1 MLPVFLPSR
10 AGDSL
15 TTIISLRSYIANWSP
30 PSLIPPEHPSK
41 KTPYFVLSWVAEN
54 LLQNPTTLLA
64 LINLLSKGQFDS
76 LSFLLCS
83 PQPRPLENLTH
94 CFCGLYSLQ
103 GHACCHSFPIGIP
116 RSKLFIQSSR
126 QWAKSFFS
134 IIAGVSLWP
143 PLGPGLGDLCCMSLE
158 FVTDCHGLLSRLET
172 LCRKTLSWSGSPQWS
187 KLPLCPST
195 CLGMLV
201 AIS

>member
-1 MLPVFLPSR
+1 MLPVFLSSR

-15 TTIISLRSYIANWSP
+15 TTIISLRSCIANWSP

-143 PLGPGLGDLCCMSLE
+143 PLGPSLGDLCCMSLE
-158 FVTDCHGLLSRLET
+158 SLGGRVCYW
-172 LCRKTLSWSGSPQWS
+172 LSWTTL
-187 KLPLCPST
+187 KARDII
-195 CLGMLV
+195 V
-201 AIS
+201 